1 MILLSGDKVYK
12 DLSLNRLV
20 AIENWPRKLQLD
32 SKTIAEIVF
41 TASASDFLELSNKE
55 SMKILAESLDKAK
68 SRN

>member
-20 AIENWPRKLQLD
+20 AIEYWPGKLQLD

-41 TASASDFLELSNKE
+41 TTSVSGFLELSNKE
-55 SMKILAESLDKAK
+55 
-68 SRN
+68 